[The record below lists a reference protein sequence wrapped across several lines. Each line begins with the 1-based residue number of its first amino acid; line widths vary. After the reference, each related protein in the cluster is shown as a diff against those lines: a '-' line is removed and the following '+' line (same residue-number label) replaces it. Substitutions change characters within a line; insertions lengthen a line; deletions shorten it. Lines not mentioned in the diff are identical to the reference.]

1 MNEAGDRREAGRRW
15 DAAENQRISDDRKGR
30 SVARAYALFDCFYD
44 QLGRGTRADAHRRRQ
59 RLRRAEAGRAE
70 PNPRRRA
77 TRWEAAW
84 TT

>member
-15 DAAENQRISDDRKGR
+15 DAAESQPISMTERAL
-30 SVARAYALFDCFYD
+30 VARIYALFDCFYD
-44 QLGRGTRADAHRRRQ
+44 QLSEERACCGRGGRTN
-59 RLRRAEAGRAE
+59 RAE
-70 PNPRRRA
+70 PRRRA